1 MRLLRH
7 IHCPL
12 IIALMCCAMT
22 ACINRDHH
30 HEGTLTPQ
38 QATQQLQKWG
48 DKLILVDVRLPEEY
62 KQGHIPGTIN
72 IPLESLTPEKIAT
85 FPDGPIL
92 IICRCG
98 VRAHD
103 AYHRILDAQPQR
115 KDVTYLNGTTRFSS
129 DGSFTFE

>member
-7 IHCPL
+7 IHRP
-12 IIALMCCAMT
+12 
-22 ACINRDHH
+22 
-30 HEGTLTPQ
+30 
-38 QATQQLQKWG
+38 
-48 DKLILVDVRLPEEY
+48 
-62 KQGHIPGTIN
+62 
-72 IPLESLTPEKIAT
+72 
-85 FPDGPIL
+85 L